1 MLQYAD
7 KNSAGY
13 TMKIETLAV
22 MMNQSGLEKFN
33 SMNIQSDAVFANQ
46 CESYG
51 YIEEEINGFRARMIS
66 TATKGVGINRNFA
79 LNLSEGDIC
88 IIADD
93 DMVYNDGYTGI
104 VLEAFERLPS
114 ADMLIFNIETLGE
127 GAARR
132 QNTKIKRVRNYN
144 FMNYGAA
151 RVAFRRDALLRKN
164 IWFSHLFGGGAI
176 YSSGEDT
183 LFLRESLK
191 KGLKIYTYPK
201 SIGAVNQ
208 ETSTWFTGYN
218 EKYFFDKGA
227 LIEAV
232 FPRLKH
238 LFNGF
243 YFPIK
248 FMKKTQMSFGGIK
261 KQMMR
266 GSSAF
271 KKGTGYNKAQ

>member
-1 MLQYAD
+1 
-7 KNSAGY
+7 
-13 TMKIETLAV
+13 MKIETLAV

-51 YIEEEINGFRARMIS
+51 YIEKEINSYKVRMIS
-66 TATKGVGINRNFA
+66 TATIGVGLNRNMA
-79 LNLSEGDIC
+79 MNLAEGDIC
-88 IIADD
+88 ILADD
-93 DMVYNDGYTGI
+93 DMAYNDGYVEI
-104 VLEAFERLPS
+104 VREAFEKTPS
-114 ADMLIFNIETLGE
+114 ADIIIFNIETLGE

-132 QNTKIKRVRNYN
+132 QNTKIKRVRNFN

-151 RVAFRRDALLRKN
+151 RVAFRRDAVLRKN
-164 IWFSHLFGGGAI
+164 IWFSHLFGGGAM

-201 SIGAVNQ
+201 SIGTVDQ
-208 ETSTWFTGYN
+208 KISTWFTGYN

-227 LIEAV
+227 LMEAL
-232 FPRLKH
+232 FPGLRYL
-238 LFNGF
+238 LNCL
-243 YFPIK
+243 YFPAR
-248 FMKKTQMSFGGIK
+248 FAKKTQMSFGEIK

-271 KKGTGYNKAQ
+271 KKGTGYNKSR